1 MRKST
6 RLNDMMIFLNDKS
19 FFNLKDIMQEYGIS
33 KSTAIRDIQSLEEIG
48 MPIFSETGRNGRYGI
63 LKNRLLSPII
73 FTVDEMYALYFAMLT
88 LNAYESTPF
97 HLSIGKLKKKFETCL
112 SDELISNI
120 HKMERT
126 LSLEGASGLNTS
138 LYKVV
143 YSSLSTLTVNDFY
156 RNLAAELGAQPAFR
170 KTDNFK
176 IIQDEINRLVL
187 EKRQTPVIII
197 DEANYIGNAVLNDLK
212 MLFNFEMDSKDQAV
226 VLLSG
231 LPQLNSTLRLSIHE
245 PFRQRIVMNYN
256 LEGMTKAE
264 GHSYVAAKLNG
275 AGCTQTVFEDNALE
289 AILNAANGTPRMIN
303 KLCNA
308 SLLVGNSSNLNII
321 TADAVMQAINDCELG

>member
-1 MRKST
+1 MDYTARYGLEFNPFLKNAKEILIET
-6 RLNDMMIFLNDKS
+6 QEYKEVLFRLNYLLTTKGFGLLTGSAGRGKT
-19 FFNLKDIMQEYGIS
+19 
-33 KSTAIRDIQSLEEIG
+33 TAV
-48 MPIFSETGRNGRYGI
+48 RNW
-63 LKNRLLSPII
+63 
-73 FTVDEMYALYFAMLT
+73 V
-88 LNAYESTPF
+88 
-97 HLSIGKLKKKFETCL
+97 
-112 SDELISNI
+112 
-120 HKMERT
+120 
-126 LSLEGASGLNTS
+126 SGLNTS

-156 RNLAAELGAQPAFR
+156 RHLAAELGAQPAFR

-176 IIQDEINRLVL
+176 IIQEEINRLVM

-212 MLFNFEMDSKDQAV
+212 MLFNFEMDSRDRAV
-226 VLLSG
+226 ILLCG

-264 GHSYVAAKLNG
+264 GHSYILEKLSG
-275 AGCTQTVFEDNALE
+275 AGCKQTVFEENALE
-289 AILNAANGTPRMIN
+289 AILNAANGIPRMIN

-308 SLLVGNSSNLNII
+308 SLLIANSSGLNFI
-321 TADAVMQAINDCELG
+321 TSDAVMQAINDCELG

>member
-1 MRKST
+1 MDYTARYGLEFNPFLKNAKEILIET
-6 RLNDMMIFLNDKS
+6 QEYKEVLFRLNYLLTTKGFGLLTGSAGRGKT
-19 FFNLKDIMQEYGIS
+19 
-33 KSTAIRDIQSLEEIG
+33 TAV
-48 MPIFSETGRNGRYGI
+48 RNW
-63 LKNRLLSPII
+63 
-73 FTVDEMYALYFAMLT
+73 V
-88 LNAYESTPF
+88 
-97 HLSIGKLKKKFETCL
+97 
-112 SDELISNI
+112 
-120 HKMERT
+120 
-126 LSLEGASGLNTS
+126 SGLNTS

-156 RNLAAELGAQPAFR
+156 RHLAAELGAQPAFR

-176 IIQDEINRLVL
+176 IIQEEINRLVM

-212 MLFNFEMDSKDQAV
+212 MLFNFEMDSRDRAV
-226 VLLSG
+226 ILLCG

-264 GHSYVAAKLNG
+264 GHSYILEKLSG
-275 AGCTQTVFEDNALE
+275 AGCKQTVFEENALE
-289 AILNAANGTPRMIN
+289 AILNAANGIPRIIN

-308 SLLVGNSSNLNII
+308 SLLIANSSALNFI
-321 TADAVMQAINDCELG
+321 TSDAVMQAINDCELG

>member
-1 MRKST
+1 M
-6 RLNDMMIFLNDKS
+6 
-19 FFNLKDIMQEYGIS
+19 LKFIISQTAGREYAGLDFKTSYVEVYRPTIS
-33 KSTAIRDIQSLEEIG
+33 CASWCT
-48 MPIFSETGRNGRYGI
+48 T
-63 LKNRLLSPII
+63 
-73 FTVDEMYALYFAMLT
+73 YFKT
-88 LNAYESTPF
+88 SYVEVYHF
-97 HLSIGKLKKKFETCL
+97 Q
-112 SDELISNI
+112 
-120 HKMERT
+120 
-126 LSLEGASGLNTS
+126 ASASWFWSGDFKTS
-138 LYKVV
+138 YKVV

-212 MLFNFEMDSKDQAV
+212 MLFNFEMDSKDRAV

-264 GHSYVAAKLNG
+264 GHCYVAAKLNG

-289 AILNAANGTPRMIN
+289 AILNAANGIPRMIN